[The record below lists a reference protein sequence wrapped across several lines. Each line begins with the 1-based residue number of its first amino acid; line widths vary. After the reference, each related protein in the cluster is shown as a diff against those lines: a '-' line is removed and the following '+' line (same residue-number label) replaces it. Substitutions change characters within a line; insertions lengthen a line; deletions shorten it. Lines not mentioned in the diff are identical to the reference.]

1 MLSAELDI
9 WSKAYI
15 DVNEIV
21 KQNSVLR
28 KEVDSFILQLK
39 ILKEKC
45 AGLEEF
51 RLSAQTVTKMKS
63 NPPRDG
69 YR

>member
-21 KQNSVLR
+21 RQNSLLR
-28 KEVDSFILQLK
+28 KEVDSFILKLK
-39 ILKEKC
+39 SYKDKCDSLEKLRLK
-45 AGLEEF
+45 
-51 RLSAQTVTKMKS
+51 
-63 NPPRDG
+63 
-69 YR
+69 